1 MSARRSRS
9 AIRSAIRGGGFTLQ
23 EIIMVLV
30 IVGIIS
36 AIALA
41 RMGNDPVMLST
52 QVDQLAG
59 DIRYVQA
66 LAMTQ
71 GQRYRI
77 NLTATGY
84 TLTLANAGGTLV
96 PHPVTGSTAQT
107 NWNSGVTISL
117 PPTNL
122 PSNLVAFDGLGI
134 PYTDATATA
143 AGALGAVAT
152 ITLSRGGTSQSITST
167 PQTGRVTP

>member
-1 MSARRSRS
+1 MSAPRARRE
-9 AIRSAIRGGGFTLQ
+9 IRVGGFTLL
-23 EIIMVLV
+23 EIIIVLM

-41 RMGNDPVMLST
+41 RVGNDPVMLST

-77 NLTATGY
+77 NLSATGY
-84 TLTLANAGGTLV
+84 TLTLADAGGTLV

-107 NWNSGVTISL
+107 NWNSGVTVAL

-122 PSNLVAFDGLGI
+122 PNNLVAFDGRGI
-134 PYTDATATA
+134 PYTDNLATA
-143 AGALGAVAT
+143 APAASTAS
-152 ITLSRGGTSQSITST
+152 ITLSKGGVSQSITIT

>member
-1 MSARRSRS
+1 MRRFDRAISA
-9 AIRSAIRGGGFTLQ
+9 GGFTLP
-23 EIIMVLV
+23 EMIIVLV

-36 AIALA
+36 AIALT
-41 RMGNDPVMLST
+41 RTENDTVLLST

-96 PHPVTGSTAQT
+96 PHPFTGSTAQT
-107 NWNSGVTISL
+107 NWNSGVAVAL

-122 PSNLVAFDGLGI
+122 PNNLVAFDGRGI
-134 PYTDATATA
+134 PYTDNLATA
-143 AGALGAVAT
+143 ALAAASTAT
-152 ITLSRGGTSQSITST
+152 ITLSKGGASQSITIT
-167 PQTGRVTP
+167 PLTGRVTP

>member
-1 MSARRSRS
+1 VSARRLHCTSLER
-9 AIRSAIRGGGFTLQ
+9 GFTLR
-23 EIIMVLV
+23 ELLIVIVL
-30 IVGIIS
+30 VGIIS
-36 AIALA
+36 AIALT
-41 RMGNDPVMLST
+41 RTGNDPVMLST

-84 TLTLANAGGTLV
+84 TLTLADAGGTLV

-107 NWNSGVTISL
+107 NWNSGVTVAL

-122 PSNLVAFDGLGI
+122 PNSLVAFDGRGI
-134 PYTDATATA
+134 PYTDNVATI
-143 AGALGAVAT
+143 ALGAAITAT
-152 ITLSRGGTSQSITST
+152 ITLSKGGASQSITIT
-167 PQTGRVTP
+167 PLTGRVTP

>member
-1 MSARRSRS
+1 
-9 AIRSAIRGGGFTLQ
+9 
-23 EIIMVLV
+23 MVLV

-36 AIALA
+36 AIALS
-41 RMGNDPVMLST
+41 RTESDPVMLST

-107 NWNSGVTISL
+107 NWNSGVTVAL

-122 PSNLVAFDGLGI
+122 PNSLVAFDGRGI
-134 PYTDATATA
+134 PYTDNLAAT
-143 AGALGAVAT
+143 ALGAAPAT
-152 ITLSRGGTSQSITST
+152 ITLSKGGVSQSITIT
-167 PQTGRVTP
+167 TQTGRVTP

>member
-1 MSARRSRS
+1 M
-9 AIRSAIRGGGFTLQ
+9 
-23 EIIMVLV
+23 V

-36 AIALA
+36 AIALT
-41 RMGNDPVMLST
+41 RTGNDPVMLST

-77 NLTATGY
+77 NLSATGY
-84 TLTLANAGGTLV
+84 TLTLADAGGTLV
-96 PHPVTGSTAQT
+96 PHPVSGSTAQT
-107 NWNSGVTISL
+107 NWNSGVTVTL

-122 PSNLVAFDGLGI
+122 PNNLVAFDGRGI
-134 PYTDATATA
+134 PYIDNVATNPLV
-143 AGALGAVAT
+143 AGTAT
-152 ITLSRGGTSQSITST
+152 ITLSKGGANLSVTIT

>member
-1 MSARRSRS
+1 
-9 AIRSAIRGGGFTLQ
+9 
-23 EIIMVLV
+23 MVL
-30 IVGIIS
+30 VGIIS
-36 AIALA
+36 AIALT
-41 RMGNDPVMLST
+41 RTGNDPVMLST

-107 NWNSGVTISL
+107 NWNSGVTVTL

-122 PSNLVAFDGLGI
+122 PNSLVAFDGRGI
-134 PYTDATATA
+134 PYTNNVATV
-143 AGALGAVAT
+143 ALGTIAI
-152 ITLSRGGTSQSITST
+152 ITLSKGGASQSITIT
-167 PQTGRVTP
+167 PLTGRVTP

>member
-1 MSARRSRS
+1 MRRFDRLISN
-9 AIRSAIRGGGFTLQ
+9 GGFTLQ
-23 EIIMVLV
+23 EMIMVVV

-36 AIALA
+36 AVALT
-41 RMGNDPVMLST
+41 RTENDTVLLST

-77 NLTATGY
+77 DLTLTGY
-84 TLTLANAGGTLV
+84 TLRLADAGGTLV
-96 PHPVTGSTAQT
+96 PHPFTGSTAQT
-107 NWNSGVTISL
+107 NWNSGVTVAL

-122 PSNLVAFDGLGI
+122 PNSLVAFDGRGI
-134 PYTDATATA
+134 PYFDNVATNVLAAT
-143 AGALGAVAT
+143 AT
-152 ITLSRGGTSQSITST
+152 ITLSKGGANQSVTIT